1 MTDGP
6 DWAAIRTAYETTPE
20 RLTQLAARFEV
31 HWQAINARVQREGW
45 SHHDAGKSGD
55 RQSLIDRLITM
66 LERQIGY
73 LEASMKTSDEKEVT
87 LLGNMAR
94 TLEKLIDLDAKVAGK
109 KPDKKRDR
117 ELEDIKRKLADR
129 IDQLRQK

>member
-20 RLTQLAARFEV
+20 RLTQLAARFGV
-31 HWQAINARVQREGW
+31 HWQAINARVQRESW
-45 SHHDAGKSGD
+45 KQHVAGTGGD
-55 RQSLIDRLITM
+55 RQSLIDRLIKM
-66 LERQIGY
+66 LERQIAY
-73 LEASMKTSDEKEVT
+73 LEAAMKTSDEKEVT

-94 TLEKLIDLDAKVAGK
+94 TLEKLIDLDAKLAGK

-129 IDQLRQK
+129 IDQLREK

>member
-20 RLTQLAARFEV
+20 RLTQLAARFSV
-31 HWQAINARVQREGW
+31 HWQAINARVLKEGW
-45 SHHDAGKSGD
+45 KQHDAGRSGD

-73 LEASMKTSDEKEVT
+73 LEAAMKTSDEKEVT